1 MIRTTHIVTALLLAT
16 GAALA
21 PVMLAAPAQ
30 AAHEAGANAIA
41 EKYASLLERDYVYP
55 DTGKRYAAAIRA
67 AMASGRYAPLS
78 GDALAKALDAT
89 VNGVSPDG
97 HLRVRPPEGGT
108 PVAPPAG
115 SGPPRAAPVSLP
127 PVEQPGWIA
136 PGIAYI
142 RFNLFP
148 MDAAVT
154 AQAAKF
160 MADHA
165 DAKAIIFDIR
175 THRGGGLDQM
185 DVIFPWLF
193 DKPTRLVT
201 MATRASVDAAGGS
214 PIAGVPTLRQVSGDP
229 GMVAREHWAT
239 PNGDKRLH
247 DAKIFVLTSGASG
260 SAAEHFALAMK
271 HTGRGTLVGPIIGAV
286 TLILLLAGYG
296 VGHVTALGR
305 AARYLETIFL
315 SLTAFLLAVPA
326 VSETLRRVPD
336 GNPIV
341 TDLQSPILLG
351 AQAAIAVVLVVG
363 LTIQMIRLRREG
375 HRSA

>member
-271 HTGRGTLVGPIIGAV
+271 HTGRGTLVGSATGGANHF
-286 TLILLLAGYG
+286 GYG
-296 VGHVTALGR
+296 EELGGGFQAFIPVGRTYDPVTGKDWEGDGVAPDVAVAPADALVRVLTDLGVAAGEAKRLSDLHLPKAPMERRRPR
-305 AARYLETIFL
+305 AAR
-315 SLTAFLLAVPA
+315 
-326 VSETLRRVPD
+326 
-336 GNPIV
+336 
-341 TDLQSPILLG
+341 
-351 AQAAIAVVLVVG
+351 
-363 LTIQMIRLRREG
+363 
-375 HRSA
+375 

>member
-1 MIRTTHIVTALLLAT
+1 MIRSTHILSALLLAS
-16 GAALA
+16 GAAMV
-21 PVMLAAPAQ
+21 PVIMAAPAQ
-30 AAHEAGANAIA
+30 AADEASANAVA
-41 EKYASLLERDYVYP
+41 EKYALLLERDYVYP

-67 AMASGRYAPLS
+67 AIASGRYAPLA

-97 HLRVRPPEGGT
+97 HLRVRPPEGST
-108 PVAPPAG
+108 PAAPPAG
-115 SGPPRAAPVSLP
+115 GSPPRPAPVNLP
-127 PVEQPGWIA
+127 AVEQPGWIA

-214 PIAGVPTLRQVSGDP
+214 PIAGVPTLRQVGGDP

-239 PNGDKRLH
+239 PNGDTRLR
-247 DAKIFVLTSGASG
+247 DAKIYVLTSGASG

-271 HTGRGTLVGPIIGAV
+271 HSGRGTLVGSATGGANHF
-286 TLILLLAGYG
+286 GYG
-296 VGHVTALGR
+296 EELGGGFMAFIPVGRTYDPVTGKDWEGDGVAPDVVAAPADALVR
-305 AARYLETIFL
+305 AL
-315 SLTAFLLAVPA
+315 
-326 VSETLRRVPD
+326 
-336 GNPIV
+336 
-341 TDLQSPILLG
+341 TDLG
-351 AQAAIAVVLVVG
+351 VAAGEAK
-363 LTIQMIRLRREG
+363 RLSDLHLPKAPMERR
-375 HRSA
+375 RPRPAR

>member
-1 MIRTTHIVTALLLAT
+1 MIRARQILPALLLAT
-16 GAALA
+16 GAAMV
-21 PVMLAAPAQ
+21 PTIVAAPAL
-30 AAHEAGANAIA
+30 AADETNANAIA
-41 EKYASLLERDYVYP
+41 EKYAELLERDYVYP

-67 AMASGRYAPLS
+67 AAASGRYAPLS

-89 VNGVSPDG
+89 VDAVAPDG
-97 HLRVRPPEGGT
+97 HLRVRPPEGS
-108 PVAPPAG
+108 APAAAPAG
-115 SGPPRAAPVSLP
+115 NDPARAAPAPLP

-229 GMVAREHWAT
+229 GMVAREHWVT
-239 PNGDKRLH
+239 PNDDTRLR

-271 HTGRGTLVGPIIGAV
+271 HSRRGTLVGSATGGANHF
-286 TLILLLAGYG
+286 GYG
-296 VGHVTALGR
+296 EELGGGFMAFIPVGRTYDPVTGKDWEGDGVAPDVEVAPAEAL
-305 AARYLETIFL
+305 
-315 SLTAFLLAVPA
+315 V
-326 VSETLRRVPD
+326 RVL
-336 GNPIV
+336 
-341 TDLQSPILLG
+341 TDLGVAP
-351 AQAAIAVVLVVG
+351 AEAK
-363 LTIQMIRLRREG
+363 RLSDAHRPSRPMERRRPRPG
-375 HRSA
+375 R

>member
-1 MIRTTHIVTALLLAT
+1 MIRSTHILAALLLAS
-16 GAALA
+16 GVALV
-21 PVMLAAPAQ
+21 PVIMAAPAQ
-30 AAHEAGANAIA
+30 AADDASADAIA

-67 AMASGRYAPLS
+67 AMASGRYAPLA

-97 HLRVRPPEGGT
+97 HLRVRSPEGST

-115 SGPPRAAPVSLP
+115 SGAPRAAPVSLP
-127 PVEQPGWIA
+127 SVEQPGWIA

-165 DAKAIIFDIR
+165 DARAIIFDIR

-214 PIAGVPTLRQVSGDP
+214 PIAGVPTLRQVGGDP

-271 HTGRGTLVGPIIGAV
+271 HTGRGTLVGSATGGANHF
-286 TLILLLAGYG
+286 GYG
-296 VGHVTALGR
+296 EELGGGFQAFIPVGRTYDPVTGKDWEGGGVAPDVAVAPADALVRVLTDLGVAAGEARRLSDLYLPKAPMERRRPR
-305 AARYLETIFL
+305 AAR
-315 SLTAFLLAVPA
+315 
-326 VSETLRRVPD
+326 
-336 GNPIV
+336 
-341 TDLQSPILLG
+341 
-351 AQAAIAVVLVVG
+351 
-363 LTIQMIRLRREG
+363 
-375 HRSA
+375 

>member
-1 MIRTTHIVTALLLAT
+1 MIRSTHILSALLLAS
-16 GAALA
+16 GAVLV
-21 PVMLAAPAQ
+21 PVIVAAPAQ
-30 AAHEAGANAIA
+30 AADEASANAVA
-41 EKYASLLERDYVYP
+41 EKYALLLERDYVYP

-67 AMASGRYAPLS
+67 AIASGSYAPLA

-97 HLRVRPPEGGT
+97 HLRVRPPEGST
-108 PVAPPAG
+108 PAAPPAG
-115 SGPPRAAPVSLP
+115 GSPPRMAPVNLP
-127 PVEQPGWIA
+127 AVEQPGWIA

-160 MADHA
+160 MAEHA
-165 DAKAIIFDIR
+165 EAKAIIFDIR

-214 PIAGVPTLRQVSGDP
+214 PIAGVPTLRQVGGDP

-239 PNGDKRLH
+239 PNGDTRLR
-247 DAKIFVLTSGASG
+247 DAKIYVLTSGASG

-271 HTGRGTLVGPIIGAV
+271 HSGRGTLVGSATGGANHF
-286 TLILLLAGYG
+286 GYG
-296 VGHVTALGR
+296 EELGGGFMAFIPVGRTYDPVTGKDWEGDGVAPDVAVAPADALVR
-305 AARYLETIFL
+305 AL
-315 SLTAFLLAVPA
+315 
-326 VSETLRRVPD
+326 
-336 GNPIV
+336 
-341 TDLQSPILLG
+341 TDLG
-351 AQAAIAVVLVVG
+351 VAAGEAK
-363 LTIQMIRLRREG
+363 RLSDLHLPKAPMERR
-375 HRSA
+375 RPRPAR

>member
-21 PVMLAAPAQ
+21 PVMLAAPAK
-30 AAHEAGANAIA
+30 AADEAADETGANAIA
-41 EKYASLLERDYVYP
+41 ETYAALLERDYVYP
-55 DTGKRYAAAIRA
+55 ETGKRYAAAIRA
-67 AMASGRYAPLS
+67 AIASGAYAPLS
-78 GDALAKALDAT
+78 GDALAKALDAA

-97 HLRVRPPEGGT
+97 HLRVRPPEGSA

-115 SGPPRAAPVSLP
+115 SSPPRPAPLNLP
-127 PVEQPGWIA
+127 AVEQPGWIA
-136 PGIAYI
+136 PGIAYV

-148 MDAAVT
+148 LDADVT

-214 PIAGVPTLRQVSGDP
+214 PIAGVPTLRQVGGDP

-239 PNGDKRLH
+239 PNGDTRLR

-271 HTGRGTLVGPIIGAV
+271 HTGRGTLVGSATGGANHFGRGEELGGGFQAFIPVGRTYDPV
-286 TLILLLAGYG
+286 TGKDWEGDG
-296 VGHVTALGR
+296 VAPDIAVAPADALVRVLTGLGVTAGEAKRLSDLHLPKAPMER
-305 AARYLETIFL
+305 RRPRPAR
-315 SLTAFLLAVPA
+315 
-326 VSETLRRVPD
+326 
-336 GNPIV
+336 
-341 TDLQSPILLG
+341 
-351 AQAAIAVVLVVG
+351 
-363 LTIQMIRLRREG
+363 
-375 HRSA
+375 

>member
-1 MIRTTHIVTALLLAT
+1 MIRSTHILSALLLAS
-16 GAALA
+16 GAAMV
-21 PVMLAAPAQ
+21 PVIMAAPAQ
-30 AAHEAGANAIA
+30 AANEASANAIA
-41 EKYASLLERDYVYP
+41 EKYALLLERDYVYP

-67 AMASGRYAPLS
+67 AIASDRYAPLA

-97 HLRVRPPEGGT
+97 HLRVRPPEGST
-108 PVAPPAG
+108 PAAPPAG
-115 SGPPRAAPVSLP
+115 SSPPRPAPVSLP
-127 PVEQPGWIA
+127 AVEQPGWIA
-136 PGIAYI
+136 PGIAYV

-214 PIAGVPTLRQVSGDP
+214 PIAGVPTLRQVAGDP

-239 PNGDKRLH
+239 PNGDTRLR
-247 DAKIFVLTSGASG
+247 DAKIYVLTSGASG

-271 HTGRGTLVGPIIGAV
+271 HSGRGTLVGSATGGANHF
-286 TLILLLAGYG
+286 GYG
-296 VGHVTALGR
+296 EELGGGFMAFIPVGRTYDPVTGKDWEGDGVAPDVVAAPADAL
-305 AARYLETIFL
+305 
-315 SLTAFLLAVPA
+315 V
-326 VSETLRRVPD
+326 RVL
-336 GNPIV
+336 
-341 TDLQSPILLG
+341 TDLG
-351 AQAAIAVVLVVG
+351 VAAGEAK
-363 LTIQMIRLRREG
+363 RLSDLHLPKAPMERR
-375 HRSA
+375 RPRPAR

>member
-1 MIRTTHIVTALLLAT
+1 MIRSTHILSALLLAS
-16 GAALA
+16 GAAMV
-21 PVMLAAPAQ
+21 PVIMAAPAQ
-30 AAHEAGANAIA
+30 AADEASANAVA
-41 EKYASLLERDYVYP
+41 EKYALLLERDYVYP

-67 AMASGRYAPLS
+67 AIASGRYAPLA

-97 HLRVRPPEGGT
+97 HLRVRPPEGST
-108 PVAPPAG
+108 PAAPPAG
-115 SGPPRAAPVSLP
+115 SAPRSAPVSLP
-127 PVEQPGWIA
+127 AVEQPGWIA
-136 PGIAYI
+136 PGIAYV

-154 AQAAKF
+154 AQAAEF

-214 PIAGVPTLRQVSGDP
+214 PIAGVPTLRQVGGDP

-239 PNGDKRLH
+239 PNGDTRLR
-247 DAKIFVLTSGASG
+247 DAKIYVLTSGASG

-271 HTGRGTLVGPIIGAV
+271 HSGRGTLVGSATGGANHF
-286 TLILLLAGYG
+286 GYG
-296 VGHVTALGR
+296 EELGGGFMAFIPVGRTYDPVTGKDWEGDGVAPDVVAAPADALVR
-305 AARYLETIFL
+305 AL
-315 SLTAFLLAVPA
+315 
-326 VSETLRRVPD
+326 
-336 GNPIV
+336 
-341 TDLQSPILLG
+341 TDLG
-351 AQAAIAVVLVVG
+351 VAAGEAK
-363 LTIQMIRLRREG
+363 RLSDLHLPKAPMERR
-375 HRSA
+375 RPRPAR

>member
-1 MIRTTHIVTALLLAT
+1 MIRSTHILSALLLAS
-16 GAALA
+16 GAAMV
-21 PVMLAAPAQ
+21 PVIMAAPAQ
-30 AAHEAGANAIA
+30 AADEASANAIA
-41 EKYASLLERDYVYP
+41 EKYALLLERDYVYP

-67 AMASGRYAPLS
+67 AIGSGRYAPLA

-97 HLRVRPPEGGT
+97 HLRVRPPEGST
-108 PVAPPAG
+108 PAAPPAG
-115 SGPPRAAPVSLP
+115 GSPPRMAPVNLP
-127 PVEQPGWIA
+127 AVEQPGWIA
-136 PGIAYI
+136 PGIAYV

-214 PIAGVPTLRQVSGDP
+214 PIAGVPTLRQVGGDP

-239 PNGDKRLH
+239 PNGDTRLR
-247 DAKIFVLTSGASG
+247 DAKIYVLTSGASG

-271 HTGRGTLVGPIIGAV
+271 HSGRGTLVGSATGGANHF
-286 TLILLLAGYG
+286 GYG
-296 VGHVTALGR
+296 EELGGGFMAFIPVGRTYDPVTGKDWEGDGVAPDVVAAPADALVR
-305 AARYLETIFL
+305 AL
-315 SLTAFLLAVPA
+315 
-326 VSETLRRVPD
+326 
-336 GNPIV
+336 
-341 TDLQSPILLG
+341 TDLG
-351 AQAAIAVVLVVG
+351 VAAGEAK
-363 LTIQMIRLRREG
+363 RLSDLHLPKAPMERR
-375 HRSA
+375 RPRPAR

>member
-1 MIRTTHIVTALLLAT
+1 MIRARQILPALLLAT
-16 GAALA
+16 GAAMVPA
-21 PVMLAAPAQ
+21 IVAAPAL
-30 AAHEAGANAIA
+30 AADEAYANAIA
-41 EKYASLLERDYVYP
+41 EKYAELLERDYVYP

-67 AMASGRYAPLS
+67 AAASGRYAPLS

-89 VNGVSPDG
+89 VDGVSPDG
-97 HLRVRPPEGGT
+97 HLRVRPPEGSK
-108 PVAPPAG
+108 PAAPPAG
-115 SGPPRAAPVSLP
+115 SGQPRAAPAPLP

-229 GMVAREHWAT
+229 GMVAREHWVT
-239 PNGDKRLH
+239 PNDDTRLR

-271 HTGRGTLVGPIIGAV
+271 HSGRGTLVGSATGGANHF
-286 TLILLLAGYG
+286 GYG
-296 VGHVTALGR
+296 EELGGGFMAFIPVGRTYDPVTGKDWEGDGVAPDVAVAPADAL
-305 AARYLETIFL
+305 
-315 SLTAFLLAVPA
+315 V
-326 VSETLRRVPD
+326 RVL
-336 GNPIV
+336 
-341 TDLQSPILLG
+341 TDLGVAAGEAKRLSDLHLPKAPMERRRPRG
-351 AQAAIAVVLVVG
+351 A
-363 LTIQMIRLRREG
+363 R
-375 HRSA
+375 